1 MRLSTV
7 AISGLAGAALL
18 ALSGVSGTV
27 EAAVCAAPLSPTDV
41 SLTIVY
47 PPAVTYNASACA
59 SINPANNNPA
69 TLTAAFNAALTAPG
83 TADDFTFILRDDN
96 TAGGVSGSGFGLT
109 FQLFADNGS
118 NNGGYTISWSD
129 PAPTDLPLLIDL
141 GFIVKAGNGTAAY
154 IMTDVLLT
162 ADPNSGTGTFTVVL
176 NPNKN
181 GITPGLSGL
190 SILGANARPYTPPP
204 PPPTEVPEPASLALL
219 GMGLLGLGFAARRR
233 RG

>member
-1 MRLSTV
+1 MRLSALTV
-7 AISGLAGAALL
+7 SGLAGAAML
-18 ALSGVSGTV
+18 ALGGTAQ
-27 EAAVCAAPLSPTDV
+27 AAVCAAPLTPTDV

-47 PPAVTYNASACA
+47 PPAVTYNASACT

-83 TADDFTFILRDDN
+83 TADDFTFIVRDTN
-96 TAGGVSGSGFGLT
+96 TSGGDTGSAFGLT
-109 FQLFADNGS
+109 FQLFADNNS

-129 PAPTDLPLLIDL
+129 PAPADLPVLIDL
-141 GFIVKAGNGTAAY
+141 GFIVKAGTGTAAY

-190 SILGANARPYTPPP
+190 SILGANVRPYTPPP
-204 PPPTEVPEPASLALL
+204 PPIDVPEPASLALL

-233 RG
+233 RA

>member
-1 MRLSTV
+1 MRLGTV
-7 AISGLAGAALL
+7 AISGMAGAAML
-18 ALSGVSGTV
+18 ALGGMARTA
-27 EAAVCAAPLSPTDV
+27 EAAVCAAPLAPTDV

-47 PPAVTYNASACA
+47 PPSVTYNAAACA
-59 SINPANNNPA
+59 TINPANNNPG

-83 TADDFTFILRDDN
+83 TADDFTFIVRDDN
-96 TAGGVSGSGFGLT
+96 AGGGASGSAFGLT

-118 NNGGYTISWSD
+118 NNGGYTISWTD
-129 PAPTDLPLLIDL
+129 PAPTDLPVLIDL
-141 GFIVKAGNGTAAY
+141 GFIVKAGTGTAAY

-162 ADPNSGTGTFTVVL
+162 ADPNSGTGTFKVVL

-190 SILGANARPYTPPP
+190 SILGANVRPYTPPTP
-204 PPPTEVPEPASLALL
+204 VPEPASLALL
-219 GMGLLGLGFAARRR
+219 GMGLLGLGYAARRR